1 MAKHRGE
8 YGIISVQ
15 ARTRNGKRH
24 GIWKTFAE
32 RHSIAN
38 LAAENNAAALEVD
51 GIVVTLVAAGDS
63 LSVSAEIGE
72 PPADGR
78 AEFAELMLEANLQSG
93 AFFAKEPESG
103 AYVLVR
109 RLQLPALDA
118 ESFDTALEE
127 LVNLSET
134 WRRLLAD
141 FRPVAKAAAERTEGA
156 PQFGTNGF
164 VQV

>member
-1 MAKHRGE
+1 MEFEKL
-8 YGIISVQ
+8 ISD
-15 ARTRNGKRH
+15 
-24 GIWKTFAE
+24 FAE

-51 GIVVTLVAAGDS
+51 GIVVMLVAAGDS

-78 AEFAELMLEANLQSG
+78 AEFAELMLEANLQIG

-109 RLQLPALDA
+109 RLQLPTLDA
-118 ESFDTALEE
+118 ESFDAALEE

-141 FRPVAKAAAERTEGA
+141 FRPVAKAAAEKVEDA
-156 PQFGTNGF
+156 PLFGTNGF
-164 VQV
+164 VKV

>member
-1 MAKHRGE
+1 MEFEKL
-8 YGIISVQ
+8 ISD
-15 ARTRNGKRH
+15 
-24 GIWKTFAE
+24 FAE
-32 RHSIAN
+32 RHRVAN

-78 AEFAELMLEANLQSG
+78 AEFAELMLEANLQTG

-156 PQFGTNGF
+156 PQFGANGF